1 MAIYSAARK
10 RLKNNY
16 RKEENFVI
24 RLHIVVCKLIIL
36 STLVAL
42 PAWAAD
48 SPMALVRS
56 TTERARAALQDPA
69 YQGDNHRQARVDK
82 VREIL
87 LPQFDSPEIAK
98 RTLGPYWRDRTD
110 AQRKEFTQLFIQL
123 IEKTYSGALDR
134 YNADVQF
141 FYDQERIDGDFAEV
155 DTRIFDPVQN
165 KTYSVNYHLHKVD
178 GKWLI
183 YDIVAENVS
192 LVRNYRNQFNRI
204 LSKSSYE
211 DLVQTI
217 QAKLKQLSTPASS

>member
-1 MAIYSAARK
+1 MT
-10 RLKNNY
+10 
-16 RKEENFVI
+16 
-24 RLHIVVCKLIIL
+24 RLHIFFYTLITIGMAAW
-36 STLVAL
+36 AL

-48 SPMALVRS
+48 SPMELIRS

-69 YQGDNHRQARVDK
+69 LQGDNRRQARVDK
-82 VREIL
+82 VKEIL
-87 LPQFDSPEIAK
+87 LPQFDSPELAK
-98 RTLGPYWRDRTD
+98 RTLGPYWGDRTD
-110 AQRKEFTQLFIQL
+110 AQKKEFTQLFIQL

-134 YNADVQF
+134 YNSDVTF
-141 FYDQERIDGDFAEV
+141 FYDQERVDGNFAEV

-165 KTYSVNYHLHKVD
+165 KTFTINYHLHKVD

-183 YDIVAENVS
+183 YDIVAENIS